1 MILGVTGNIA
11 SGKSSV
17 CRQLARRGAL
27 VVDADQLAREV
38 VEPGGPV
45 LEQLVAAFG
54 EDILKADGSLDRHCL
69 GDLVFSDPSA
79 RDRLN
84 AIIHPAIAA
93 LSVTRLQEL
102 RAAAPLIVYEAPLL
116 FEVGAETRVDKVLV
130 VTIDPEVQ
138 LARLMERDRLD
149 QQSAQQ
155 RIDAQMAQEQKIA
168 HADYVIDN
176 SASQEETMA
185 QVERLW
191 PVLLTGAN
199 R

>member
-54 EDILKADGSLDRHCL
+54 EDILKADGSLDRQCL

-79 RDRLN
+79 RERLN